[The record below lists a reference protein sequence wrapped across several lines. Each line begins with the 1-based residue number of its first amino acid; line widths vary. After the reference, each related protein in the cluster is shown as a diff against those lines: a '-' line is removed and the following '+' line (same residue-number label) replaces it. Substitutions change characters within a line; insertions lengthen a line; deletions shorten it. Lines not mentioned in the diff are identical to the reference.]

1 MSRIY
6 GANSNI
12 VRYKA
17 FVLESQQSDDALE
30 YNHANHHNQDN
41 SWSTE
46 EQHKSLI
53 ERLHDQYWNSA
64 QRVLVNTQSWQELPS
79 AMAPYHRHDRQ
90 KKVQAALVLQ
100 RWIRKYLS
108 TTFDFARAMKRVDA
122 MARKKLQEKLIA
134 RRKLLVDHTTA
145 MEASD
150 EHEQRKNKSGGH
162 GHMHGSISSVTTQS
176 QTQKHGHGVHGSNS
190 ILHPSQSHRHKHTT
204 SSSSIATPHVTLRQ
218 NGGVATRSN
227 SLCVD
232 AFGDSIAPLHSSEGH
247 EDRRRSKSVKRSMS
261 ISEINDISQLVG
273 AAGMLAIF
281 NAAGMTPPHPSHHH
295 GQSHRY
301 SVSQSIGVGDRPGPH
316 APADM
321 IFQHTEVNWDETP
334 SLQENFTLDELPQRT
349 LEQSH
354 QTQSLPQLG
363 VESPTTHRKDS
374 HATAM
379 SAMSHKNRS
388 NSIKSRMDGAHS
400 FASYLGFPQPSN
412 REKLGSP
419 SIIEE
424 SVRPHSAGPYDT
436 LTSTGSMVGTG
447 IACKDEPVSPTSMR
461 HATYHS
467 TPHLH
472 SSQKQTHLQ
481 VQAQGHA
488 QGQGLGPGHGHTS
501 TMQRPHTANA
511 AVRPS
516 GPTHEELEEMEQ
528 KEAARRHEAHKARR
542 REELHAQ
549 ALKDKRR
556 LCRSASNAFGLPKD
570 VFHGVKDDV
579 GTKIGLK
586 FLRAMSANPS
596 IYDDVQVKKRASS
609 SYGRTTRPPKSN
621 IW

>member
-1 MSRIY
+1 
-6 GANSNI
+6 
-12 VRYKA
+12 
-17 FVLESQQSDDALE
+17 
-30 YNHANHHNQDN
+30 
-41 SWSTE
+41 
-46 EQHKSLI
+46 
-53 ERLHDQYWNSA
+53 
-64 QRVLVNTQSWQELPS
+64 
-79 AMAPYHRHDRQ
+79 
-90 KKVQAALVLQ
+90 
-100 RWIRKYLS
+100 
-108 TTFDFARAMKRVDA
+108 
-122 MARKKLQEKLIA
+122 
-134 RRKLLVDHTTA
+134 
-145 MEASD
+145 
-150 EHEQRKNKSGGH
+150 
-162 GHMHGSISSVTTQS
+162 
-176 QTQKHGHGVHGSNS
+176 
-190 ILHPSQSHRHKHTT
+190 
-204 SSSSIATPHVTLRQ
+204 
-218 NGGVATRSN
+218 
-227 SLCVD
+227 
-232 AFGDSIAPLHSSEGH
+232 
-247 EDRRRSKSVKRSMS
+247 
-261 ISEINDISQLVG
+261 
-273 AAGMLAIF
+273 
-281 NAAGMTPPHPSHHH
+281 
-295 GQSHRY
+295 
-301 SVSQSIGVGDRPGPH
+301 
-316 APADM
+316 M

-334 SLQENFTLDELPQRT
+334 TLQENFTLDELPLRT
-349 LEQSH
+349 MEQSH
-354 QTQSLPQLG
+354 QTQSLPHLG

-374 HATAM
+374 HATAT
-379 SAMSHKNRS
+379 SAMSNKNRS
-388 NSIKSRMDGAHS
+388 NSIKSRMDGAYS

-447 IACKDEPVSPTSMR
+447 IACQDEPVSPTSMR

-467 TPHLH
+467 TLH
-472 SSQKQTHLQ
+472 VQKQTHSQ
-481 VQAQGHA
+481 VQTQGNVQGQGHA
-488 QGQGLGPGHGHTS
+488 S
-501 TMQRPHTANA
+501 AVQRPHTANA

>member
-1 MSRIY
+1 
-6 GANSNI
+6 
-12 VRYKA
+12 
-17 FVLESQQSDDALE
+17 
-30 YNHANHHNQDN
+30 
-41 SWSTE
+41 
-46 EQHKSLI
+46 
-53 ERLHDQYWNSA
+53 
-64 QRVLVNTQSWQELPS
+64 
-79 AMAPYHRHDRQ
+79 
-90 KKVQAALVLQ
+90 
-100 RWIRKYLS
+100 
-108 TTFDFARAMKRVDA
+108 
-122 MARKKLQEKLIA
+122 
-134 RRKLLVDHTTA
+134 
-145 MEASD
+145 
-150 EHEQRKNKSGGH
+150 
-162 GHMHGSISSVTTQS
+162 MHGSISSVTTQGHS
-176 QTQKHGHGVHGSNS
+176 QTQKHGHGVHSSNS
-190 ILHPSQSHRHKHTT
+190 ILHAGQSHRHKHTT

-227 SLCVD
+227 SLSVD
-232 AFGDSIAPLHSSEGH
+232 PFASLPRDSVAPLNSTEGP

-281 NAAGMTPPHPSHHH
+281 NAAGMTPPQPGHHHH

-301 SVSQSIGVGDRPGPH
+301 SVPQSIGVGDRPGPH

-321 IFQHTEVNWDETP
+321 IFQHTEVNWDDTP
-334 SLQENFTLDELPQRT
+334 SLQENFTLDQLPQRT
-349 LEQSH
+349 LEQNH

-363 VESPTTHRKDS
+363 LDSPTTHRKEN

-379 SAMSHKNRS
+379 SSPSHKNRS
-388 NSIKSRMDGAHS
+388 NSIKSRLDGANS
-400 FASYLGFPQPSN
+400 FAAYLGFPQPSN

-419 SIIEE
+419 SIAEE

-436 LTSTGSMVGTG
+436 LTSTGSLVGTG
-447 IACKDEPVSPTSMR
+447 IACQEDPVSPTSMR
-461 HATYHS
+461 HATYHAA
-467 TPHLH
+467 PHAH
-472 SSQKQTHLQ
+472 SSQKHTHSHTQ
-481 VQAQGHA
+481 AQAQGH
-488 QGQGLGPGHGHTS
+488 GHVHGHTS
-501 TMQRPHTANA
+501 TTVQRPHTANA
-511 AVRPS
+511 AVRSS
-516 GPTHEELEEMEQ
+516 GPTLQELEEKEQ

-556 LCRSASNAFGLPKD
+556 LCRSANNAFGLPKD

-579 GTKIGLK
+579 DTKIGLK